1 MHPAPAAPD
10 FATSAPGFAGRF
22 AMIAAGLVAL
32 IARAF
37 LRDPRLAPLILPLC
51 GRINRAARRFAALM
65 AMLARHGAIRH
76 GATRR
81 GEASGRGFSLEKP
94 RKRTRPFAPRTR
106 CPIPTTPAWLIA
118 TLRHEAAAYASQL
131 AHLLAE
137 PGMAELLD
145 AAPAAKRLLRP
156 LCRMLGIPDT
166 PLRGVA
172 RQATGVFA
180 FKNPESG
187 AAPSPDTP
195 PAGGVARLSDR
206 CAPSR
211 TESVAAP
218 LLRPPPCPHVL
229 WPWFPRA
236 SAKPA

>member
-1 MHPAPAAPD
+1 MHPQPAAPNL
-10 FATSAPGFAGRF
+10 AITAPAFAGRF

-37 LRDPRLAPLILPLC
+37 LRDPRLAPLIVPLC
-51 GRINRAARRFAALM
+51 GRINRAARRFAAVM

-118 TLRHEAAAYASQL
+118 ALRHEAAAYASQL

-156 LCRMLGIPDT
+156 LCRMLGISDTPDT

-180 FKNPESG
+180 FKNPESVL
-187 AAPSPDTP
+187 APSRPESAPAPSPP
-195 PAGGVARLSDR
+195 PTMS
-206 CAPSR
+206 
-211 TESVAAP
+211 
-218 LLRPPPCPHVL
+218 PPPCPHL
-229 WPWFPRA
+229 RLRWPWFPRA
-236 SAKPA
+236 SAKTA

>member
-10 FATSAPGFAGRF
+10 FATSAPAFAGRF

-51 GRINRAARRFAALM
+51 GRINRAARRFAAVM
-65 AMLARHGAIRH
+65 ALLARHGAL
-76 GATRR
+76 RR
-81 GEASGRGFSLEKP
+81 GEASDRGALAP

-118 TLRHEAAAYASQL
+118 ALRHEAAAYASQL

-137 PGMAELLD
+137 PGISELLD

-156 LCRMLGIPDT
+156 LCRMLGLPDT
-166 PLRGVA
+166 
-172 RQATGVFA
+172 
-180 FKNPESG
+180 S
-187 AAPSPDTP
+187 DTP
-195 PAGGVARLSDR
+195 PAGGVASKATRRQARSFACRKLPGVFRLKNPESAA
-206 CAPSR
+206 APSPPP
-211 TESVAAP
+211 T
-218 LLRPPPCPHVL
+218 LHPPPCPHVL

-236 SAKPA
+236 GAKTA